1 MLSDQ
6 LISGELMRRR
16 IISAGVVVA
25 VLFVGWLV
33 DNRQGAALDAGDGSI
48 TISSP
53 LAGKDADFYFLAP
66 ALESRRPI
74 ELVDMT
80 PEIADA
86 GLEFVD
92 ARVYQ
97 RDDFLGG
104 VPISWTV
111 GNSDS
116 SNPTKLVSAPLSGY
130 ELNGE
135 QHKEDVVL
143 LHLRVT
149 TDRRPLNVTAV
160 RVTYRNGFRE
170 HTQAIDA
177 NYQVIAP
184 RQVG

>member
-1 MLSDQ
+1 
-6 LISGELMRRR
+6 MRRR
-16 IISAGVVVA
+16 TITAGVVVTI
-25 VLFVGWLV
+25 LFVGWLV
-33 DNRQGAALDAGDGSI
+33 DNRHGAALDVGDGSI

-53 LAGKDADFYFLAP
+53 LVGKDADFYFLAP
-66 ALESRRPI
+66 ALESRSTI
-74 ELVDMT
+74 ELVGMT
-80 PEIADA
+80 PEIAEP

-92 ARVYQ
+92 ARVYK

-104 VPISWTV
+104 VPASWTM
-111 GNSDS
+111 GNGDS
-116 SNPTKLVSAPLSGY
+116 SNPTKLASAPLSGY

-135 QHKEDVVL
+135 QRKEDVVL

-170 HTQAIDA
+170 HTQSIDA